1 MQNRKKKRI
10 ESQHRLFKRKVERI
24 SIKFQSYQHL
34 NNSENVILDKMQMP
48 SKMCSFSYLNRDN
61 NITNQNLWN
70 LNIYKSLKNIQQN
83 ITPAVIKHDQNAVI
97 NIKQSIIDQRII
109 NNRKFKYMKKQKD
122 K

>member
-1 MQNRKKKRI
+1 
-10 ESQHRLFKRKVERI
+10 
-24 SIKFQSYQHL
+24 
-34 NNSENVILDKMQMP
+34 MQMP